1 MENLD
6 CSNILRH
13 QICSKHIL
21 IAKVIKV
28 LKLQKKN
35 LSISQ
40 KLGFNTGW
48 CWYFICGLPGSRAR
62 HSPVE
67 LGHASEND
75 RVAGRK

>member
-28 LKLQKKN
+28 LKLQKK
-35 LSISQ
+35 LEHFAKVGI
-40 KLGFNTGW
+40 
-48 CWYFICGLPGSRAR
+48 
-62 HSPVE
+62 
-67 LGHASEND
+67 
-75 RVAGRK
+75 